1 MILPVLRRCTLVI
14 LIVWCGAASAHD
26 LERTQVSIVFAR
38 DGSFVAD
45 VANDPAWLKL
55 RLESI
60 PGPFADRVVF
70 WVDGREIRPE
80 SVEFRPGDGSSIHRL
95 RGHMPI
101 NARSLRWFY
110 GLVIDPYPLTIRRAD
125 GGMVVEEVQGDAWS
139 RTIDLSGQFQAP
151 ILSQRT
157 VGILLGALLLV
168 PVAVRFVTRRR
179 TNTRDKDTRDA
190 RDTKENKGHEG
201 SQLSA

>member
-1 MILPVLRRCTLVI
+1 VLRFLRCTFVI
-14 LIVWCGAASAHD
+14 LVMTGAAVAGHD
-26 LERTQVSIVFAR
+26 LERTRVSIVFAR

-80 SVEFRPGDGSSIHRL
+80 AVELRAGEESSTYRL
-95 RGHMPI
+95 RGHMPM

-125 GGMVVEEVQGDAWS
+125 GRMVVEEVQGDAWS
-139 RTIDLSGQFQAP
+139 RPIDLSGQFHAP

-157 VGILLGALLLV
+157 VGILLGALLLA
-168 PVAVRFVTRRR
+168 PLTVRLIARRRFNATAGLRSSYRGLNSTQRTERTRR
-179 TNTRDKDTRDA
+179 
-190 RDTKENKGHEG
+190 
-201 SQLSA
+201 